1 MKPHYMKQAIPV
13 QGVHMLS
20 TEKTTT
26 AAWTCYYLKDTF
38 KNGY

>member
-1 MKPHYMKQAIPV
+1 MKQAIPV

-26 AAWTCYYLKDTF
+26 AAWTCYYLLIIVSQ
-38 KNGY
+38 